1 MRLGVIFPQL
11 EIGAEPKGVREY
23 AQAAEE
29 LGYHHLAAYDH
40 VVGAS
45 RAGHPGFSGPYDH
58 TCVFHEPFVL
68 FGFLAGLTKTIEFV
82 SEILILPQR
91 QTVLVAKQA
100 AEVDVLSGGRMRLGI
115 GVGWN
120 EVEYEA
126 LGMNFKDRGRRSEE
140 QIEVL
145 RALFSRDLVSFKG
158 KWHTIT
164 EAGLNPMPVRRLIPI
179 WMGGGSSRGRT
190 TSKDAVALRSEAK
203 TDEVMRRIARLADG
217 WFPMVGPNIDGA
229 AEMQRMLG
237 FVREAGRD
245 PKTFG
250 IQGRI
255 SVKDHKTEADWKAMA
270 ARWASWGASDIA
282 VETMGAGLK
291 TPRDHIEVIK
301 RFKAVVGG

>member
-1 MRLGVIFPQL
+1 MRLGVIFPHL
-11 EIGAEPKGVREY
+11 EIGSGPKGVREY
-23 AQAAEE
+23 AEAAEE
-29 LGYHHLAAYDH
+29 FGYHHLSAYDH

-45 RAGHPGFSGPYDH
+45 RAGHPGFTGPYDH
-58 TCVFHEPFVL
+58 TCLFHEPFVL
-68 FGFLAGLTKTIEFV
+68 FGFLAGLTKRIEFV
-82 SEILILPQR
+82 SEIIILPQR

-100 AEVDVLSGGRMRLGI
+100 TEVDVLSGGRMRLGI

-126 LGMNFKDRGRRSEE
+126 LGMNFKDRGRRCEE

-145 RALFSRDLVSFKG
+145 RALFTRDLVSFKG

-164 EAGLNPMPVRRLIPI
+164 EAGLNPMPVRGSIPI
-179 WMGGGSSRGRT
+179 WMGGGSARSRVI
-190 TSKDAVALRSEAK
+190 SKDEVAPRSEVK
-203 TDEVMRRIARLADG
+203 TDEIMRRIARLADG
-217 WFPMVGPNIDGA
+217 WFPQFGLDVDGGK
-229 AEMQRMLG
+229 ESQRMQG
-237 FVREAGRD
+237 FLREFGRD

-255 SVKDHKTEADWKAMA
+255 SVKDYKTEADWKAIA
-270 ARWASWGASDIA
+270 ARWASWGATDIV